1 MKILLVE
8 PSYKNKYPPLG
19 LMKIAAFHRDRGDFV
34 RFVKGLNRQIS
45 DEIWDRIYIT
55 TLFSFYWSETIAA
68 IKYYEFSVKDP
79 QNLFIGGPMATILAD
94 DIENETG
101 FKVVKGLLNVK
112 GKLRT
117 VNDDIID
124 EIVPDYSILNDI
136 DYKYPAHDAYF
147 AYMTRGCIRKCPF
160 CAVPKIEPDYLN
172 FISIRNQIES
182 IDNSYGKNTN
192 LILMDNNV
200 LGSDKFEMIIDEIK
214 SLGFQKGSTYV
225 PDNQF
230 EICCNRLK
238 LHPYDEVT
246 KQKIID
252 IILNF
257 TTVRLVR
264 YVEVLNKFNN
274 IVERYQLCLNTSD
287 DFAERLLLAKH
298 ELSPIIDKYRNKANK
313 QRLVDFNQGIDA
325 RLITDSNMKKLAEIN
340 IKPLRI
346 AYDHI
351 NLTDVYSNAVM
362 LAAKHGITH
371 LSNYILFNYNDKPDE
386 FYYRLENNIKLNSQY
401 GVKIFSFPMKYIPVT
416 DKNRRDYV
424 GVHWNKRYIRSIQSV
439 LNVTKGSVSPGES
452 FFYKAFG
459 KNIEEFHKIMLMPE
473 SYIIQRFASEDAGLT
488 AMWWDEYMSLSDE
501 VKTVVTK
508 MILDNNVNISRDKM
522 PGLDRK
528 AMKFLRHYDKLD

>member
-1 MKILLVE
+1 
-8 PSYKNKYPPLG
+8 
-19 LMKIAAFHRDRGDFV
+19 
-34 RFVKGLNRQIS
+34 
-45 DEIWDRIYIT
+45 
-55 TLFSFYWSETIAA
+55 
-68 IKYYEFSVKDP
+68 
-79 QNLFIGGPMATILAD
+79 
-94 DIENETG
+94 
-101 FKVVKGLLNVK
+101 
-112 GKLRT
+112 
-117 VNDDIID
+117 
-124 EIVPDYSILNDI
+124 
-136 DYKYPAHDAYF
+136 
-147 AYMTRGCIRKCPF
+147 
-160 CAVPKIEPDYLN
+160 
-172 FISIRNQIES
+172 
-182 IDNSYGKNTN
+182 
-192 LILMDNNV
+192 
-200 LGSDKFEMIIDEIK
+200 
-214 SLGFQKGSTYV
+214 
-225 PDNQF
+225 
-230 EICCNRLK
+230 
-238 LHPYDEVT
+238 
-246 KQKIID
+246 
-252 IILNF
+252 LNF